1 MGGEQNANSHLFER
15 CGPIEIT
22 YEAFLVVVNHLA
34 LALDVEAGGFP
45 KQVAVAVVSL
55 SDELGIRAK
64 GHLCVVLESAE
75 AFASPAARKPEQQ
88 RRLHFKRGGGVGRD
102 KLRRKAQF
110 LSAVTLRRLFGKPL
124 KGLGAGKRS
133 SIPKAR

>member
-1 MGGEQNANSHLFER
+1 MRGEQNANSHLLER
-15 CGPIEIT
+15 CGPVEIT
-22 YEAFLVVVNHLA
+22 YEAFLVVVDHLA
-34 LALDVEAGGFP
+34 LTLDVEVGVFP

-55 SDELGIRAK
+55 SEKLGIRAK

-75 AFASPAARKPEQQ
+75 ALASPAARKPEQQ
-88 RRLHFKRGGGVGRD
+88 RRLDFKRGSGIGRD
-102 KLRRKAQF
+102 ELRRKAQF

-124 KGLGAGKRS
+124 KGLGVGERS